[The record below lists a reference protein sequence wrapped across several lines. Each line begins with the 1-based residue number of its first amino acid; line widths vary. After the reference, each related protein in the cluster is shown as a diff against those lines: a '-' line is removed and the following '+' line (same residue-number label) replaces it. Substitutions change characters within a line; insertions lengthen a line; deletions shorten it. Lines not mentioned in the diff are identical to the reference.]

1 MMKKINI
8 LIWLILLSVFQ
19 IKASG
24 DSYELVVWT
33 HLGDRIGYSLDEQ
46 PRVTL
51 ELESLIVSTI
61 STKVEYSLDDVRK
74 FTLNKNDV
82 TGIDEV
88 KQLMPIMKFNS
99 NTLTFTGCIPGSKIK
114 IMSVNGINLYT
125 LQADN
130 NGYIQI
136 DISALSSGMYL
147 VVTSSITY
155 KIIK

>member
-61 STKVEYSLDDVRK
+61 KTKVEYSLDDVRK

-88 KQLMPIMKFNS
+88 KQLMPTMKFNS

-125 LQADN
+125 SQADN
-130 NGYIQI
+130 DGNVQI

>member
-61 STKVEYSLDDVRK
+61 KTKVEYSLDDVRK

-82 TGIDEV
+82 TGINDV

-125 LQADN
+125 SQADN
-130 NGYIQI
+130 DGNVQI

>member
-33 HLGDRIGYSLDEQ
+33 HLGDRIGYSLDER

-61 STKVEYSLDDVRK
+61 KTKVEYSLDDVRK

-88 KQLMPIMKFNS
+88 KQLMPTMKFNS

>member
-51 ELESLIVSTI
+51 EMESLIVSTI
-61 STKVEYSLDDVRK
+61 NTKVEYSLDDVSK
-74 FTLNKNDV
+74 FTMNKNDV

-88 KQLMPIMKFNS
+88 KQLMPTMKFNS

>member
-1 MMKKINI
+1 MMIKINI

-51 ELESLIVSTI
+51 EMESLIVSTI
-61 STKVEYSLDDVRK
+61 NTKVEYSLDDVRK

-88 KQLMPIMKFNS
+88 KQLMPTMKFNS

>member
-61 STKVEYSLDDVRK
+61 NTKVEYSLDDVRK

-82 TGIDEV
+82 TGINEV

-114 IMSVNGINLYT
+114 IMSVNGINLCT

>member
-61 STKVEYSLDDVRK
+61 NTKVEYSLDDVRK

-88 KQLMPIMKFNS
+88 KHLMPIMKFNS

-114 IMSVNGINLYT
+114 IMSVNGMNLCT

>member
-51 ELESLIVSTI
+51 ELESLIGSTI
-61 STKVEYSLDDVRK
+61 NTKVEYSLDDVRK

-88 KQLMPIMKFNS
+88 KQLMTTMKFNS

>member
-51 ELESLIVSTI
+51 GLESLIVSTI
-61 STKVEYSLDDVRK
+61 KTKVEYSLDDVRK

-88 KQLMPIMKFNS
+88 KQLMPTMKFNS

>member
-51 ELESLIVSTI
+51 GLESLIVSTI
-61 STKVEYSLDDVRK
+61 KTKVEYSLDDVRK

-88 KQLMPIMKFNS
+88 KQLMPTMKFNS

-125 LQADN
+125 SQADN
-130 NGYIQI
+130 DGNVQI

>member
-33 HLGDRIGYSLDEQ
+33 HLGDRIGYSLDER

-51 ELESLIVSTI
+51 EMESLIVSTI
-61 STKVEYSLDDVRK
+61 KTKVEYSLDDVRK

-82 TGIDEV
+82 TGINDV
-88 KQLMPIMKFNS
+88 KQLMPTMKFNS

-114 IMSVNGINLYT
+114 IMSVNGINLCT

>member
-61 STKVEYSLDDVRK
+61 KTKVEYSLDDVRK

-82 TGIDEV
+82 TRIDEV
-88 KQLMPIMKFNS
+88 KQLMPTMKFNS

>member
-61 STKVEYSLDDVRK
+61 NTKVEYSLDDVRK

-82 TGIDEV
+82 TGINDV

>member
-51 ELESLIVSTI
+51 EMESLIVSTI
-61 STKVEYSLDDVRK
+61 NTKVEYSLDDVRK

-114 IMSVNGINLYT
+114 IMSVNGINLCT

>member
-51 ELESLIVSTI
+51 EMESLIVSTI
-61 STKVEYSLDDVRK
+61 NTKVEYSLDDVRK

-114 IMSVNGINLYT
+114 IMSVNGINLCT

-130 NGYIQI
+130 NGYIQT

>member
-33 HLGDRIGYSLDEQ
+33 HLGDRIGYSLDER

-51 ELESLIVSTI
+51 EMESLIVSTI
-61 STKVEYSLDDVRK
+61 KTKVEYSLDDVRK

-88 KQLMPIMKFNS
+88 KQLMPTMKFNS

>member
-33 HLGDRIGYSLDEQ
+33 HLGDRIGYSLEEQ

-61 STKVEYSLDDVRK
+61 NTKVEYSLDDVRK

-114 IMSVNGINLYT
+114 IMSVNGINLCT

>member
-46 PRVTL
+46 PSVTL

-61 STKVEYSLDDVRK
+61 KTKVEYSLDDVRK

>member
-51 ELESLIVSTI
+51 EMESLIVSTI
-61 STKVEYSLDDVRK
+61 NTKVEYSLDDVRK

-88 KQLMPIMKFNS
+88 KQLMPTMKFNS

-114 IMSVNGINLYT
+114 IMSVNGINLCT

>member
-61 STKVEYSLDDVRK
+61 NTKVEYSLDDVRK

-82 TGIDEV
+82 TGINDV

-125 LQADN
+125 SQADN
-130 NGYIQI
+130 DGNVQI

>member
-88 KQLMPIMKFNS
+88 KQLMPTMKFNS

>member
-61 STKVEYSLDDVRK
+61 KTKVEYSLDDVRK

-88 KQLMPIMKFNS
+88 KQLMPTMKFNS

>member
-61 STKVEYSLDDVRK
+61 KTKEEYSLDDVRK

-88 KQLMPIMKFNS
+88 KQLMPTMKFNS

-114 IMSVNGINLYT
+114 IMSVNGINLCT

-136 DISALSSGMYL
+136 DISTLSSGMYL

>member
-61 STKVEYSLDDVRK
+61 NTKVEYSLDDVRK

-114 IMSVNGINLYT
+114 IMSVNGMNLCT

>member
-51 ELESLIVSTI
+51 EMESLIVSTI
-61 STKVEYSLDDVRK
+61 NTKVEYSLDDVRK

-82 TGIDEV
+82 TGINDV

-114 IMSVNGINLYT
+114 IMSVNGINLCT

-130 NGYIQI
+130 NGYIQT

>member
-51 ELESLIVSTI
+51 EMESLIVSTI
-61 STKVEYSLDDVRK
+61 NTKVEYSLDDVRK

>member
-61 STKVEYSLDDVRK
+61 KTKVEYSLDDVRK

>member
-51 ELESLIVSTI
+51 GLESLIVSTI

-88 KQLMPIMKFNS
+88 KQLMPTMKFNS

>member
-88 KQLMPIMKFNS
+88 KQLMPTMKFNS

-114 IMSVNGINLYT
+114 IMSVNGINLCT

>member
-61 STKVEYSLDDVRK
+61 NTKVEYSLDDVRK

-82 TGIDEV
+82 TGINDV

-114 IMSVNGINLYT
+114 IMSVNGINLCT

>member
-1 MMKKINI
+1 MKKINI

-61 STKVEYSLDDVRK
+61 KTKVEYSLDDVRK

-88 KQLMPIMKFNS
+88 KQLMPTMKFNS

>member
-61 STKVEYSLDDVRK
+61 NTKVEYSLDDVRK

-82 TGIDEV
+82 TEIDEV

-114 IMSVNGINLYT
+114 IMSVNGINMCT

>member
-33 HLGDRIGYSLDEQ
+33 HLGDRIAYSLDEQ

-61 STKVEYSLDDVRK
+61 NTKVEYSLDDVRK

-88 KQLMPIMKFNS
+88 KQLMPTMKFNS

-125 LQADN
+125 SQADN
-130 NGYIQI
+130 DGNVQI

>member
-1 MMKKINI
+1 M
-8 LIWLILLSVFQ
+8 LSVFQ

-61 STKVEYSLDDVRK
+61 KTKVEYSLDDVRK

-88 KQLMPIMKFNS
+88 KQLMPTMKFNS

>member
-1 MMKKINI
+1 M
-8 LIWLILLSVFQ
+8 LSVFQ

-61 STKVEYSLDDVRK
+61 KTKVEYSLDDVRK

-88 KQLMPIMKFNS
+88 KQLMPTMKFNS

-114 IMSVNGINLYT
+114 IMSVNGINLCT

>member
-61 STKVEYSLDDVRK
+61 NTKVEYSLDDVRK

-88 KQLMPIMKFNS
+88 KQLMPTMKFNS

>member
-88 KQLMPIMKFNS
+88 KQLIPIMKFNS

>member
-51 ELESLIVSTI
+51 GLESLIVSTI
-61 STKVEYSLDDVRK
+61 KTKVEYSLDDVRK

-88 KQLMPIMKFNS
+88 KQLMPTMKFNS

-114 IMSVNGINLYT
+114 IMSVNGINLCT

>member
-61 STKVEYSLDDVRK
+61 NTKVEYSLDDVRK

-82 TGIDEV
+82 TRIDEV
-88 KQLMPIMKFNS
+88 KQLMPTMKFNS

-125 LQADN
+125 SQADN
-130 NGYIQI
+130 DGNVQI